1 MHHGHPCRREKPD
14 GSQRQFGQQAPPRI
28 ASADVGEFMGQ
39 YLEALVGVVV
49 PGKIGGQQHVAVQ
62 PPEHG
67 RPGRVLAKSG
77 EVVCGQMAGQAP
89 DCALSQKCDGSPPSR
104 RARSFQ
110 CDAFKRA
117 RIVFCDLDLPR
128 CWALAFFDPGHA

>member
-1 MHHGHPCRREKPD
+1 M
-14 GSQRQFGQQAPPRI
+14 PPVLCDFFAMRDRLRI
-28 ASADVGEFMGQ
+28 AHFPKNVT
-39 YLEALVGVVV
+39 V
-49 PGKIGGQQHVAVQ
+49 
-62 PPEHG
+62 
-67 RPGRVLAKSG
+67 
-77 EVVCGQMAGQAP
+77 
-89 DCALSQKCDGSPPSR
+89 PPSR